1 MKRNTMNKSVRT
13 TLKELL
19 AQPTPS
25 GYEKPGQL
33 VLEKYMK
40 KNGAETSFDVHGN
53 LHGVINPGAQ
63 TRVMLAG
70 HCDEIGLMVMYIDDK
85 GFIYF
90 SAVGGVNVPLLQGE
104 KVIIHTENGEIPGV
118 IGVKPIHLMTAKERE
133 SSQSKIE
140 SLWIDIGAKDK
151 EDALKYVA
159 LGDVATIDKN
169 WTSLKNNLVTCRGF
183 DDRIGAF
190 IISDVL
196 RHLKD
201 KKLNVAVH
209 AVSTVQEEIGLRGAK
224 TAADAIKP
232 HIGIAVDVGFA
243 TDAPE
248 MNAKMV
254 GEANCGE
261 GPILHRGPNFNHVL
275 HKRLCSVAK
284 KSKIP
289 VQQQPIPRGSGTD
302 ANAMQLSANHCATAL
317 ISIPNRYMHSP
328 VEIVN
333 LDDVENCSKL
343 ISELILNL
351 KADEDF
357 VV

>member
-1 MKRNTMNKSVRT
+1 MNKTS
-13 TLKELL
+13 LKVLKDLL
-19 AQPTPS
+19 SQPTPS

-40 KNGAETSFDVHGN
+40 NNGATTSFDVHGN
-53 LHGVINPGAQ
+53 LHGVINPNSK
-63 TRVMLAG
+63 TRIMLAG
-70 HCDEIGLMVMYIDDK
+70 HCDEIGLMVMYIDDN

-104 KVIIHTENGEIPGV
+104 KVIIHNEKGDIPGV

-133 SSQSKIE
+133 SSENKID

-151 EDALKYVA
+151 KDALKYVN

-169 WTSLKNNLVTCRGF
+169 WTDLKNDLVTCRGF

-201 KKLNVAVH
+201 KKISVAVH

-224 TAADAIKP
+224 TAAEAIKP

-243 TDAPE
+243 TDAPN

-254 GEANCGE
+254 GEAKCGK
-261 GPILHRGPNFNHVL
+261 GPILHRGPNFNHIL
-275 HKRLCSVAK
+275 HKRLNTIAK

-289 VQQQPIPRGSGTD
+289 VQEQPIPRGSGTD

-328 VEIVN
+328 VEVVN
-333 LDDVENCSKL
+333 IKDVENCSKL
-343 ISELILNL
+343 IADLILNL
-351 KADEDF
+351 KTEEDF
-357 VV
+357 IV

>member
-1 MKRNTMNKSVRT
+1 MTKS
-13 TLKELL
+13 TLEVLKHLL

-33 VLEKYMK
+33 VLEKYML
-40 KNGAETSFDVHGN
+40 KNGATATFDVHGN
-53 LHGVINPGAQ
+53 LHGVINPKAK

-70 HCDEIGLMVMYIDDK
+70 HCDEIGLMVMYVDDK

-90 SAVGGVNVPLLQGE
+90 SAVGGVNIPLLQGE
-104 KVIIHTENGEIPGV
+104 KVLIHNEKGDIPGV

-133 SSQSKIE
+133 GSQSKID

-169 WTSLKNNLVTCRGF
+169 WTDLKNDLVTCRGF

-190 IISDVL
+190 IIADVL
-196 RHLKD
+196 RHLKG

-224 TAADAIKP
+224 TAAEAIKP

-254 GEANCGE
+254 GEAKCGS
-261 GPILHRGPNFNHVL
+261 GPILHRGPNFNHLL
-275 HKRLCSVAK
+275 HKRLNLVAK
-284 KSKIP
+284 KAKIA
-289 VQQQPIPRGSGTD
+289 VQEQPIPRGSGTD

-328 VEIVN
+328 VEVVN
-333 LDDVENCSKL
+333 LKDVEHCSKL
-343 ISELILNL
+343 IAELILDL
-351 KADEDF
+351 KTSEDF

>member
-1 MKRNTMNKSVRT
+1 MNKTS
-13 TLKELL
+13 LKVLKDLL
-19 AQPTPS
+19 SQPTPS

-40 KNGAETSFDVHGN
+40 KNGANTSFDVHGN
-53 LHGVINPGAQ
+53 LHGVINPNAK
-63 TRVMLAG
+63 TKIMLAG

-85 GFIYF
+85 GFVYF

-104 KVIIHTENGEIPGV
+104 KVIIHNEKGDIPGV

-133 SSQSKIE
+133 SSENKID

-151 EDALKYVA
+151 EDALKYVT

-169 WTSLKNNLVTCRGF
+169 WTDLRNDLVTCRGF

-201 KKLNVAVH
+201 KKINVAVH

-224 TAADAIKP
+224 TAAEAIKP

-243 TDAPE
+243 TDAPN

-254 GEANCGE
+254 GEAKCGE
-261 GPILHRGPNFNHVL
+261 GPILHRGPNFNHIL
-275 HKRLCSVAK
+275 HKRLNSVAK
-284 KSKIP
+284 KAKIS
-289 VQQQPIPRGSGTD
+289 VQEQPIPRGSGTD
-302 ANAMQLSANHCATAL
+302 ANAMQLSANHCSTAL

-328 VEIVN
+328 VEVIN
-333 LDDVENCSKL
+333 IKDVENCSKL
-343 ISELILNL
+343 IAELILNL
-351 KADEDF
+351 KAEEDF
-357 VV
+357 IV

>member
-1 MKRNTMNKSVRT
+1 MNKPILNV
-13 TLKELL
+13 LKELL

-40 KNGAETSFDVHGN
+40 KNGATTSFDVHGN
-53 LHGVINPGAQ
+53 LHGVLNPKAK
-63 TRVMLAG
+63 TKVMLAG
-70 HCDEIGLMVMYIDDK
+70 HCDEIGLMIMYIDEK

-104 KVIIHTENGEIPGV
+104 KVIIHSDKGDIPGV
-118 IGVKPIHLMTAKERE
+118 IGVKPIHLMTPKERE
-133 SSQSKIE
+133 SGQGKID

-151 EDALKYVA
+151 DDALKYVA

-169 WTSLKNNLVTCRGF
+169 WTELKNGLVTCRGF

-196 RHLKD
+196 RHLKG

-224 TAADAIKP
+224 TASDFIKP
-232 HIGIAVDVGFA
+232 DIGIAVDVGFA
-243 TDAPE
+243 TDAPN
-248 MNAKMV
+248 MNPKMV
-254 GEANCGE
+254 GEANCGD
-261 GPILHRGPNFNHVL
+261 GPILHRGPNFNHIL
-275 HKRLCSVAK
+275 HKKLNTVANK
-284 KSKIP
+284 AKIK
-289 VQQQPIPRGSGTD
+289 VQEQPIPRGSGTD
-302 ANAMQLSANHCATAL
+302 ANAMQLSASHCAAAL

-328 VEIVN
+328 VEVVHLN
-333 LDDVENCSKL
+333 DVENCSKL
-343 ISELILNL
+343 IAELILSL
-351 KADEDF
+351 KSKEDL